1 MTRVVLVRHGQA
13 SFGAADYDR
22 LSATGL
28 EQAEHLGKVL
38 RERGE
43 EIDALWSGTL
53 QRHRQTAAGMLK
65 GCARVPELHSLAGF
79 DEFDHQQVI
88 VRYEPR
94 YFDHKVMMSEFAAA
108 GNPHEAFFGM
118 FGAALARWYGGTADG
133 DYDEPWRQFQ
143 ARCVNA
149 LEQVLEEARSN
160 ETHLVVTSGGVI
172 AVIVQALLG
181 LSDAAAMQINWTL
194 ANASM
199 TSIQASASRKRQL
212 MTLNEY
218 AYFHGDRRHLLT
230 WR

>member
-1 MTRVVLVRHGQA
+1 MTRVILVRHSQA
-13 SFGAADYDR
+13 SFGATDYDC
-22 LSATGL
+22 LSDKGH

-43 EIDALWSGTL
+43 TIDALWSGRL
-53 QRHRQTAAGMLK
+53 QRHRQTAK
-65 GCARVPELHSLAGF
+65 GLLQGADWDLEQHCLAGF

-94 YFDHKVMMSEFAAA
+94 YNDHEVMMSELAAA
-108 GNPHEAFFGM
+108 ENPRDAFFGM

-143 ARCVNA
+143 ARCKAA
-149 LEQVLEEARSN
+149 LEQVLKLAGPD

-181 LSDAAAMQINWTL
+181 LGDAAAMQVNWTL

-199 TSIQASASRKRQL
+199 TSLQVSSQRKRRL

-218 AYFHGDRRHLLT
+218 SHFHGDRSYLLT

>member
-13 SFGAADYDR
+13 SFGSADYDR

-28 EQAEHLGKVL
+28 EQAEYLGKVL

-43 EIDALWSGTL
+43 EVDVVWSGTL
-53 QRHRQTAAGMLK
+53 QRHRQTAAAMLK
-65 GCARVPELHSLAGF
+65 NSDRVPELQYLSGF

-88 VRYEPR
+88 LRYEPR
-94 YFDHKVMMSEFAAA
+94 YLDHEVMMGELAAA
-108 GNPHEAFFGM
+108 EKPEEAFLGM

-133 DYDEPWRQFQ
+133 DYDEPWSRFQ
-143 ARCVNA
+143 ARCIGA
-149 LEQVLEEARSN
+149 LDQVLDKAGQN

-181 LSDAAAMQINWTL
+181 LTNVAAMQLNWTL
-194 ANASM
+194 ANAGM
-199 TSIQASASRKRQL
+199 TSIQASAPRKRRL

-218 AYFHGDRRHLLT
+218 AYFHGDRHHLLT